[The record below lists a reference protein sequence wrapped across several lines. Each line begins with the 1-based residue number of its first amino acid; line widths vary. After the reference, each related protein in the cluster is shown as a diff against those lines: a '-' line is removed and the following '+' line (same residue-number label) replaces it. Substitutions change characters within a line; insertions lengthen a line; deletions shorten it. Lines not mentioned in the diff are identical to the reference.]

1 MTTSSGV
8 SEAPRPRATRN
19 RWLVALSGVGIHI
32 SIGSVYAYSVMT
44 LPLNEALGWQKSDI
58 TLAFSVAIV
67 CLGLSAA
74 FLGLFVERR
83 GPRAAGLVA
92 AGCYGLGTLGAGV
105 AVSVGSLPLFIAM
118 YGVLGGIGLGVGYIT
133 PVSTLVKWFPDK
145 RGLATGMAIMGFG
158 FAAMIF
164 GPVMQRLFDTVGPAS
179 TFFILGGVYLVVIAG
194 SALYIAPPPK
204 GWVPAHLRDAPVGVA
219 GPGASR
225 TGRRRSRE
233 DLAQLTAGEALRTR
247 RFYVMWVMLFINITC
262 GIAII
267 SVASPM
273 AQEMAGMSAA
283 AAASMVG
290 LMGLF
295 NGLGRIGWASLSDYI
310 GRPATYAA
318 FFGLQLVAF
327 LLLTRSPGA
336 WQFQALVLLILTCYG
351 GGFASVPAFL
361 GDLFG
366 TKQLGAVHGYTLT
379 AWAAAGLAGP
389 TVVTRVQEATG
400 NYATTLYIF
409 AGLFGFAL
417 VITGLMTLDIRSKRR
432 AMCTS
437 VQRASAEGVLAEATG
452 ATLSPARAG
461 G

>member
-1 MTTSSGV
+1 MP
-8 SEAPRPRATRN
+8 ALRN

-44 LPLNEALGWQKSDI
+44 LPLKEALGWPKSHV
-58 TLAFSVAIV
+58 TMAFSVAIV

-74 FLGLFVERR
+74 FLGHFVEKY
-83 GPRAAGLVA
+83 GPRVSGILAAF
-92 AGCYGLGTLGAGV
+92 CYGLGTIGAGFAV
-105 AVSVGSLPLFIAM
+105 AAESLPLFVAT

-164 GPVMQRLFDTVGPAS
+164 GPLMQKLFATVGPAN
-179 TFFILGGVYLVVIAG
+179 TFFILGGVYLVVILG
-194 SALYIAPPPK
+194 SALYIAPPPP
-204 GWVPAHLRDAPVGVA
+204 GWKPAHLQAETQADRP
-219 GPGASR
+219 P
-225 TGRRRSRE
+225 RRKVRP
-233 DLAQLTAGEALRTR
+233 DLAQLTVFEAVRTR
-247 RFYVMWVMLFINITC
+247 RFYFMWSMLFINITC
-262 GIAII
+262 GIALI

-283 AAASMVG
+283 AAAAMVG

-310 GRPATYAA
+310 GRPMTYAA
-318 FFGLQLVAF
+318 FFVIQIVAF
-327 LLLTRSPGA
+327 LLLTRSPSP

-366 TKQLGAVHGYTLT
+366 TKQLGAIHGYTLT
-379 AWAAAGLAGP
+379 AWAAAGLVGP

-400 NYATTLYIF
+400 NYATTLYVF
-409 AGLFGFAL
+409 AALFAVAL
-417 VITGLMTLDIRSKRR
+417 ALTGCMAADIRAKR
-432 AMCTS
+432 A
-437 VQRASAEGVLAEATG
+437 ASAESV
-452 ATLSPARAG
+452 PAPPGSTPLNPTASA
-461 G
+461 

>member
-1 MTTSSGV
+1 MS
-8 SEAPRPRATRN
+8 APRN
-19 RWLVALSGVGIHI
+19 RWLVALSGVGVHI

-44 LPLNEALGWQKSDI
+44 LPLKEALGWEKSSI
-58 TLAFSVAIV
+58 TMAFSVAIV

-74 FLGLFVERR
+74 FLGHFVEKH
-83 GPRAAGLVA
+83 GPRASGMLA
-92 AGCYGLGTLGAGV
+92 AVCYGLGTLGAGL
-105 AVSVGSLPLFIAM
+105 AVTLESLPLFIAT

-158 FAAMIF
+158 FSAMIF
-164 GPVMQRLFDTVGPAS
+164 GPVMQKLFATVGPAH
-179 TFFILGGVYLVVIAG
+179 TFFILGSTYFVLIFC

-204 GWVPAHLRDAPVGVA
+204 GWKPAHLTEEALAEQP
-219 GPGASR
+219 
-225 TGRRRSRE
+225 TKKKKIRE
-233 DLAQLTAGEALRTR
+233 DLAQLTVFEAIRTK
-247 RFYVMWVMLFINITC
+247 RFYFMWSMLFINITC
-262 GIAII
+262 GIALI

-283 AAASMVG
+283 AAATMVG

-318 FFGLQLVAF
+318 FFTIQIVAF
-327 LLLTRSPGA
+327 FLLTKSPA
-336 WQFQALVLLILTCYG
+336 PWQFQVLVLLILTCYG

-366 TKQLGAVHGYTLT
+366 TKQLGAIHGYTLT
-379 AWAAAGLAGP
+379 AWAAAGLVGP

-400 NYATTLYIF
+400 NYATTLNIF
-409 AGLFGFAL
+409 TGLFVLAL
-417 VITGLMTLDIRSKRR
+417 GITGLMTLDIRVKR
-432 AMCTS
+432 ADAKTTPS
-437 VQRASAEGVLAEATG
+437 LGATNLNASAPG
-452 ATLSPARAG
+452 
-461 G
+461 

>member
-1 MTTSSGV
+1 MTMPRPA
-8 SEAPRPRATRN
+8 EEPIAPRAARN

-67 CLGLSAA
+67 CLGLAAA

-83 GPRAAGLVA
+83 GPRAAGLLA
-92 AGCYGLGTLGAGV
+92 ATCYGLGTVGAGV
-105 AVSVGSLPLFIAM
+105 AVSLGSLPLFIAT

-158 FAAMIF
+158 FSAMIF
-164 GPVMQRLFDTVGPAS
+164 GPVMQRLFDAVGPAS
-179 TFFILGGVYLVVIAG
+179 TFFILGGVYFVVIAV
-194 SALYIAPPPK
+194 SALYIAPPPA
-204 GWVPAHLRDAPVGVA
+204 GWMPAHLRGRAPDALPHGK
-219 GPGASR
+219 GPTPRAPLR
-225 TGRRRSRE
+225 Q
-233 DLAQLTAGEALRTR
+233 DLAQLTAVEALRTR
-247 RFYVMWVMLFINITC
+247 RFYFMWLMLFINITC
-262 GIAII
+262 GIALIA
-267 SVASPM
+267 VASPM

-283 AAASMVG
+283 AAAAMVG

-318 FFGLQLVAF
+318 FFGLQFVAF
-327 LLLTRSPGA
+327 LLLTRSLAP

-366 TKQLGAVHGYTLT
+366 TKQLSAVHGYTLT
-379 AWAAAGLAGP
+379 AWAAAGLTGP
-389 TVVTRVQEATG
+389 TIVTRIQEATG
-400 NYATTLYIF
+400 DYAMTLYIF
-409 AGLFGFAL
+409 AVLFAVAL
-417 VITGLMTLDIRSKRR
+417 LITGLMTMDIRAKRGALR
-432 AMCTS
+432 PSMS
-437 VQRASAEGVLAEATG
+437 NMSAT
-452 ATLSPARAG
+452 ATLPDAT
-461 G
+461 

>member
-1 MTTSSGV
+1 MTTSPEVESV
-8 SEAPRPRATRN
+8 PSPNRN

-44 LPLNEALGWQKSDI
+44 NPLNEALGWQKSDI

-67 CLGLSAA
+67 CLGLAAA
-74 FLGLFVERR
+74 FLGHFVERH
-83 GPRAAGLVA
+83 GPRAAGLLA
-92 AGCYGLGTLGAGV
+92 AACYGLGTLGAGL
-105 AVSVGSLPLFIAM
+105 AVSLGSLPLFIAT

-164 GPVMQRLFDTVGPAS
+164 GPVMQRLFETVGPAAS
-179 TFFILGGVYLVVIAG
+179 FFILGGVYLVVIAG

-204 GWVPAHLRDAPVGVA
+204 GWVPAHLRGIGEAASA
-219 GPGASR
+219 GAAAKKPTR
-225 TGRRRSRE
+225 KRE
-233 DLAQLTAGEALRTR
+233 DLAQLTAREALGTR
-247 RFYVMWVMLFINITC
+247 RFYFMWLMLFINITC

-283 AAASMVG
+283 AAAAMVG

-310 GRPATYAA
+310 GRPATYGA
-318 FFGLQLVAF
+318 FFSLQFVAF
-327 LLLTRSPGA
+327 LLLTRSLSP

-379 AWAAAGLAGP
+379 AWAAAGLTGP
-389 TVVTRVQEATG
+389 VIVTRVQEATG
-400 NYATTLYIF
+400 DYATTLYIF
-409 AGLFGFAL
+409 AGFFAAAL
-417 VITGLMTLDIRSKRR
+417 VITGLMALDIRSKRR
-432 AMCTS
+432 
-437 VQRASAEGVLAEATG
+437 GLALA
-452 ATLSPARAG
+452 AC
-461 G
+461 

>member
-1 MTTSSGV
+1 MDSN
-8 SEAPRPRATRN
+8 APRATRN

-67 CLGLSAA
+67 CLGLAAA
-74 FLGLFVERR
+74 FLGLFVERH
-83 GPRAAGLVA
+83 GPRAAGLLA
-92 AGCYGLGTLGAGV
+92 AACYGLGTLGAGI
-105 AVSVGSLPLFIAM
+105 AVLVGSLPLFIAT
-118 YGVLGGIGLGVGYIT
+118 YGVLGGVGLGVGYIT

-158 FAAMIF
+158 FSAMIF
-164 GPVMQRLFDTVGPAS
+164 GPVMQRLFDGVGPAN
-179 TFFILGGVYLVVIAG
+179 TFFILGGVYLVLIAG

-204 GWVPAHLRDAPVGVA
+204 GWVPGNLRTVTPSDPLQGERQTPRVK
-219 GPGASR
+219 AS
-225 TGRRRSRE
+225 G
-233 DLAQLTAGEALRTR
+233 DLAQLTAGEAVRTR
-247 RFYVMWVMLFINITC
+247 RFYFMWVMLFINITC
-262 GIAII
+262 GIALIA
-267 SVASPM
+267 VASPM

-283 AAASMVG
+283 AAAAMVG

-318 FFGLQLVAF
+318 FFGIQLIAF
-327 LLLTRSPGA
+327 LLLTRSLAP

-379 AWAAAGLAGP
+379 AWAAAGLVGP
-389 TVVTRVQEATG
+389 NVVTRVQEVTG
-400 NYATTLYIF
+400 DYGTTLRIF
-409 AGLFGFAL
+409 AGLFAVAL
-417 VITGLMTLDIRSKRR
+417 FVTGLMALDIRAKRR
-432 AMCTS
+432 
-437 VQRASAEGVLAEATG
+437 VLTVPPTTAVSTG
-452 ATLSPARAG
+452 TRSDLACPR
-461 G
+461 

>member
-1 MTTSSGV
+1 MS
-8 SEAPRPRATRN
+8 APRN

-44 LPLNEALGWQKSDI
+44 LPLKETLGWQKSSI

-74 FLGLFVERR
+74 FLGHFVEKH
-83 GPRAAGLVA
+83 GPRASGMLA
-92 AGCYGLGTLGAGV
+92 AVCYGLGTLGAGL
-105 AVSVGSLPLFIAM
+105 AVTLESLPLFIST

-164 GPVMQRLFDTVGPAS
+164 GPAMQRLFDSVGPAT
-179 TFFILGGVYLVVIAG
+179 TFYILGSIYFLVIFS
-194 SALYIAPPPK
+194 SALYITPPPK
-204 GWVPAHLRDAPVGVA
+204 GWKPAHLTDEKIDENPAQRKQVQ
-219 GPGASR
+219 
-225 TGRRRSRE
+225 E
-233 DLAQLTAGEALRTR
+233 DLAQLTVFEAIQTR
-247 RFYVMWVMLFINITC
+247 RFYFMWLMLFINITC
-262 GIAII
+262 GIALI

-273 AQEMAGMSAA
+273 AQTMAGMSATA
-283 AAASMVG
+283 AAAMVG

-318 FFGLQLVAF
+318 FFIIQIIAF
-327 LLLTRSPGA
+327 FLLTRSPSP

-366 TKQLGAVHGYTLT
+366 TKQLGAIHGYTLT
-379 AWAAAGLAGP
+379 AWAAAGLVGP
-389 TVVTRVQEATG
+389 TLVTRIQEATG

-409 AGLFGFAL
+409 AGLFVVAIA
-417 VITGLMTLDIRSKRR
+417 ITGLMTLDIRAKRY
-432 AMCTS
+432 AKTNMTPTDGAQ
-437 VQRASAEGVLAEATG
+437 VALTHAATG
-452 ATLSPARAG
+452 
-461 G
+461 

>member
-1 MTTSSGV
+1 MTN
-8 SEAPRPRATRN
+8 APHAANPASPRANRN

-74 FLGLFVERR
+74 FLGLFVERY
-83 GPRAAGLVA
+83 GPRVSGLLAAA
-92 AGCYGLGTLGAGV
+92 CYGLGTLGAGV
-105 AVSVGSLPLFIAM
+105 AVSVGSLPMFIAT

-158 FAAMIF
+158 FSAMIF
-164 GPVMQRLFDTVGPAS
+164 GPVMQNLFDTVGPAS
-179 TFFILGGVYLVVIAG
+179 TFFILGGVYLVVIGG

-204 GWVPAHLRDAPVGVA
+204 GWLPAHLREATPDA
-219 GPGASR
+219 S
-225 TGRRRSRE
+225 GRRETRAPRARSRE
-233 DLAQLTAGEALRTR
+233 DLAQLTAGQAIRTR
-247 RFYVMWVMLFINITC
+247 RFYFMWLMLFINITC
-262 GIAII
+262 GIALI

-283 AAASMVG
+283 AAAAMVG

-295 NGLGRIGWASLSDYI
+295 NGLGRIGWASLSDFI

-327 LLLTRSPGA
+327 LLLARSPA
-336 WQFQALVLLILTCYG
+336 PWMFQVLVLLILTCYG

-379 AWAAAGLAGP
+379 AWACAGMVGP
-389 TVVTRVQEATG
+389 TVVTRIQEATG

-409 AGLFGFAL
+409 ASLFAL
-417 VITGLMTLDIRSKRR
+417 ALFITGLMTLDIRAKRR
-432 AMCTS
+432 ALIP
-437 VQRASAEGVLAEATG
+437 SALDAPMTTA
-452 ATLSPARAG
+452 APDAA
-461 G
+461 